1 VERLEHRELSRVKAE
16 RLLEDFSEDC
26 LLKNM
31 SEETVRKYISA
42 IRIFIDF
49 LRERGLSLEDA
60 DKHVLREFLRY
71 LKFERKVSLK
81 TLENYFSALSTF
93 YDYLAYEEIVP
104 ANHVLPF
111 RRRYLRRYKTEEE
124 QHVRRL
130 LSVEELAKIVNS
142 TLDPR
147 DRAIIVLLAK
157 TGIRRNELIRLDVD
171 DIDWENY
178 KIILKK
184 TPKRSNRVVFF
195 DDETALVLRR
205 WLRVR
210 ERLKP
215 RTKALFINYASKRRI
230 DRNTLFNIVVKHSSK
245 LGLRISPH
253 DLRHWFTTWLRRN
266 KMPREFIK
274 ELRGDRRKEAIDLY
288 DHIDEEELREAYL
301 ACIPKLGID

>member
-1 VERLEHRELSRVKAE
+1 VEGLEHRELSRVKAE
-16 RLLEDFSEDC
+16 RLLEDFKEDC

-31 SEETVRKYISA
+31 SEESVRKYISA
-42 IRIFIDF
+42 IRIFVEF
-49 LRERGLSLEDA
+49 LRERGLDLRDA

-71 LKFERKVSLK
+71 LKFERKVSHK

-93 YDYLAYEEIVP
+93 YDYLAYEKIVP

-111 RRRYLRRYKTEEE
+111 RRRYLRRYKSDEE

-130 LSVEELAKIVNS
+130 LNVEELARIVNS
-142 TLDPR
+142 TFDPR
-147 DRAIIVLLAK
+147 DKAIITLLAK

-205 WLRVR
+205 WLRAR
-210 ERLKP
+210 KQLKP
-215 RTKALFINYASKRRI
+215 RTKALFINYTSRKRI
-230 DRNTLFNIVVKHSSK
+230 DRNTVFNIVVRHSSK

-266 KMPREFIK
+266 GMPREIIK
-274 ELRGDRRKEAIDLY
+274 ELRGDRRKEAVDIY
-288 DHIDEEELREAYL
+288 DHIDEEELRQAYL

>member
-1 VERLEHRELSRVKAE
+1 
-16 RLLEDFSEDC
+16 
-26 LLKNM
+26 
-31 SEETVRKYISA
+31 
-42 IRIFIDF
+42 
-49 LRERGLSLEDA
+49 
-60 DKHVLREFLRY
+60 
-71 LKFERKVSLK
+71 
-81 TLENYFSALSTF
+81 
-93 YDYLAYEEIVP
+93 
-104 ANHVLPF
+104 
-111 RRRYLRRYKTEEE
+111 
-124 QHVRRL
+124 
-130 LSVEELAKIVNS
+130 
-142 TLDPR
+142 
-147 DRAIIVLLAK
+147 
-157 TGIRRNELIRLDVD
+157 
-171 DIDWENY
+171 
-178 KIILKK
+178 LKK
-184 TPKRSNRVVFF
+184 TPKRSNRIVFF

-274 ELRGDRRKEAIDLY
+274 ELRGDRRREAIDLY

>member
-1 VERLEHRELSRVKAE
+1 MEGLEHRELSRVKAE
-16 RLLEDFSEDC
+16 RLLEDFKEDC

-31 SEETVRKYISA
+31 SEESVRKYISA
-42 IRIFIDF
+42 IRIFVEF
-49 LRERGLSLEDA
+49 LRERGLDLRDA

-71 LKFERKVSLK
+71 LKFERKVSHK

-93 YDYLAYEEIVP
+93 YDYLAYEKIVP

-111 RRRYLRRYKTEEE
+111 RRRYLRRYKSDEE

-130 LSVEELAKIVNS
+130 LNVEELARIVNS
-142 TLDPR
+142 TFDPR
-147 DRAIIVLLAK
+147 DKAIITLLAK

-205 WLRVR
+205 WLRAR
-210 ERLKP
+210 KQLKP
-215 RTKALFINYASKRRI
+215 RTKALFINYTSRKRI
-230 DRNTLFNIVVKHSSK
+230 DRNTVFNIVVRHSSK

-266 KMPREFIK
+266 GMPREIIK
-274 ELRGDRRKEAIDLY
+274 ELRGDRRKEAVDIY
-288 DHIDEEELREAYL
+288 DHIDEEELRQAYL